1 MKVVPFDDTAWHM
14 DHPKGTVAFN
24 YLLMGGAD
32 DPLNNFRYI
41 LGKQVGDFYMPRHR
55 HTFDQ
60 IRLPLIGDMNLGDP
74 GILHEGEIGYFPEG
88 QTYGPQDDKLGDPN
102 QLQLV
107 LQFGGASGLGMGTG
121 RAPRGKEIQ
130 ERLNRGEKVEAQQQK
145 FPRPRYKNV
154 IIADPA
160 NFNWLPV
167 KRASGVEHKY
177 IGSFSERGV
186 WIEMIKL
193 DALTNWTSMD
203 PTARRVVVVLAGAG
217 TVDGQDI
224 GRLAAVQVDA
234 GEELRVTATEEL
246 VLYLCGLPPVELPAV
261 PQDNFDVVDVLG
273 NATQFENPQDQY
285 ATTKSLAGTTA

>member
-1 MKVVPFDDTAWHM
+1 M

-60 IRLPLIGDMNLGDP
+60 IRLPLIGDMNLGEP

-88 QTYGPQDDKLGDPN
+88 QIYGPQDDKLGDPN
-102 QLQLV
+102 QIQLV

-121 RAPRGKEIQ
+121 RAPRGREIQ
-130 ERLNRGEKVEAQQQK
+130 ERLNRGEQVEAQQQK

-167 KRASGVEHKY
+167 KQVDGVEHKY

-193 DALTNWTSMD
+193 DAGANWTSTD
-203 PTARRVVVVLAGAG
+203 PTARRVFVVMSGAA
-217 TVDGQDI
+217 TVDGQEV
-224 GRLAAVQVDA
+224 GRLAAVQADA

-261 PQDNFDVVDVLG
+261 QQDNFDVVDVLG

-285 ATTKSLAGTTA
+285 AGAKSLAGTTT

>member
-1 MKVVPFDDTAWHM
+1 
-14 DHPKGTVAFN
+14 
-24 YLLMGGAD
+24 
-32 DPLNNFRYI
+32 
-41 LGKQVGDFYMPRHR
+41 
-55 HTFDQ
+55 
-60 IRLPLIGDMNLGDP
+60 MNLGDP